1 MNKGELVEAVAKKV
15 KMPKAQIQ
23 RVLDETL
30 GTVKKNMKTK
40 KVQLIGFGTFESVRR
55 KKRQGVNPATGKKIT
70 IPAKRVPKFRPGQ
83 AMKDAVK

>member
-1 MNKGELVEAVAKKV
+1 MNKAELVETVAKKV
-15 KMPKAQIQ
+15 KLPKAQIQ
-23 RVLDETL
+23 RVLDETF
-30 GTVKKNMKTK
+30 GVIKKSMKTK
-40 KVQLIGFGTFESVRR
+40 RVQLIGFGTFESMRR